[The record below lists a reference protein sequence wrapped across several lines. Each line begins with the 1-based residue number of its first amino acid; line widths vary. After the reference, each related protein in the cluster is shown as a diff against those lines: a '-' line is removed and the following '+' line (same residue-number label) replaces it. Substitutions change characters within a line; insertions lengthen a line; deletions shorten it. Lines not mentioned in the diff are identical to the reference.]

1 MHEDVDLDHDLV
13 VINIYDDLLARPGFE
28 ASLPFHPK
36 AERRFGSVLAP
47 YRFQDRIQCGIASCG
62 TPHMSG
68 YLITTS
74 DALET
79 AIGSHC
85 GKNHFGLKFTRER
98 QRVDKAVA
106 RRRRID
112 TVMAMIDDMP
122 RMIAVIEA
130 LEQDYLELQGLKV
143 RLMGAI
149 GTDIFSVLKQRA
161 DRDNPVIEKHV
172 PMTKAE
178 AEVYFE
184 TSNRKANDGL
194 GWPTK
199 LVPTA
204 NLDGL
209 LFIKARFKDMLVTN
223 LCQPMRELSKIKA
236 SDVGVMKAR
245 ELVSTAKWVGEVPLG
260 IQRAQEVVLA
270 GRKFFTAENI
280 QKLVHLGADLQSMSM
295 MLGDLKSTR

>member
-1 MHEDVDLDHDLV
+1 MNHDLV
-13 VINIYDDLLARPGFE
+13 VISTYEDLLARPAFE

-36 AERRFGSVLAP
+36 ADRRFGSVLAP

-74 DALET
+74 DSRET

-112 TVMAMIDDMP
+112 AVMAMIDDMP
-122 RMIAVIEA
+122 RMIGLIEA
-130 LEQDYLELQGLKV
+130 LERDYQELQDLKV

-149 GTDIFSVLKQRA
+149 GTDTFSVLKQRA

-172 PMTKAE
+172 PMTASE

-199 LVPTA
+199 PVPVAT
-204 NLDGL
+204 LDGL
-209 LFIKARFKDMLVTN
+209 LFIKSRFKDMLVTN
-223 LCQPMRELSKIKA
+223 LCQPLLELSKTKA
-236 SDVGVMKAR
+236 SDVESMKAR
-245 ELVSTAKWVGEVPLG
+245 ALVVTAKWVGEVPMG
-260 IQRAQEVVLA
+260 IQKSQEVILA
-270 GRKFFTAENI
+270 GRRFFTMENI
-280 QKLVHLGADLQSMSM
+280 KKLVHLGADPQTLSM
-295 MLGDLKSTR
+295 MLADLRAK